1 MGNADILIPGKV
13 DGVDIPMSAP
23 VPEEYLKIDNALS
36 EIADSG
42 AQATARN
49 HLDVYSTTDTEELI
63 NEAVH
68 DFVHKLN
75 SLKSEIDANKSEGQE
90 SYDRLTSQL
99 DDMSTKEEL
108 NTLKKDLTNKITN
121 ALKGYLTSAEVTN
134 RIAESLVDYVT
145 KSEVYLKGD
154 LYNQKEINKM
164 LLDFVKKDGSTP
176 FTSTQDG
183 VYPKTRK
190 NLATKGYADDC
201 MKNHKNEADPH
212 NYTTILNSKLN
223 NYYKKSEV
231 YTKAQ
236 TYDRT
241 AIDSMVERLV
251 KEAIDSVID
260 EHIAITPHLTS
271 QDVLRVIKNYVSSN
285 DLISENDC
293 QSLIDSSIKGFS
305 ETLKTYETVWTTSG
319 PVRTTVGFVEDN
331 QDVPATFTLQ
341 EIMDA
346 IFYGKKVDFTV
357 TESVMIGETAEITL
371 CLHGITDTDQIT
383 IKQEDK
389 IIFETGSIDD
399 CITIDSEELV
409 EDTDFTV
416 EIIYSSGQVH
426 TETKTCKV
434 EAPCFVGLLP
444 KWKFGNYV
452 TYDYLQELIGEEPTN
467 NKFFIGDE
475 VTIHYK
481 FEDPKLRLPFVVV
494 PITHANLY
502 QMTTSSQQFGSDA
515 FEKIISM
522 PLDIKGIKLVDY
534 KVFIYKQGLSVL
546 DLPVTFTFA

>member
-1 MGNADILIPGKV
+1 
-13 DGVDIPMSAP
+13 
-23 VPEEYLKIDNALS
+23 
-36 EIADSG
+36 
-42 AQATARN
+42 
-49 HLDVYSTTDTEELI
+49 
-63 NEAVH
+63 
-68 DFVHKLN
+68 
-75 SLKSEIDANKSEGQE
+75 
-90 SYDRLTSQL
+90 
-99 DDMSTKEEL
+99 
-108 NTLKKDLTNKITN
+108 
-121 ALKGYLTSAEVTN
+121 
-134 RIAESLVDYVT
+134 
-145 KSEVYLKGD
+145 
-154 LYNQKEINKM
+154 
-164 LLDFVKKDGSTP
+164 
-176 FTSTQDG
+176 
-183 VYPKTRK
+183 
-190 NLATKGYADDC
+190 
-201 MKNHKNEADPH
+201 
-212 NYTTILNSKLN
+212 
-223 NYYKKSEV
+223 
-231 YTKAQ
+231 
-236 TYDRT
+236 
-241 AIDSMVERLV
+241 
-251 KEAIDSVID
+251 
-260 EHIAITPHLTS
+260 
-271 QDVLRVIKNYVSSN
+271 
-285 DLISENDC
+285 
-293 QSLIDSSIKGFS
+293 
-305 ETLKTYETVWTTSG
+305 
-319 PVRTTVGFVEDN
+319 
-331 QDVPATFTLQ
+331 
-341 EIMDA
+341 MDA